1 MNGSLKISSRLGDYE
16 AVFDEDFGFLDALA
30 GLPNAVC
37 VADAKVWDLY
47 RADLAPRFAD
57 RVLLLEANEEKKS
70 LAGAEE
76 IYRFILGRTAKKNL
90 KLVAVGGGVIQDLAG
105 FAASTIFRGVEWH
118 YVPSTLL
125 AQADSCIGSKTSLN
139 FDASKNLLGSFY
151 PPKSIHI
158 HGAFIETLSA
168 RDVHSGFGEIIKLQ
182 LMKQG
187 PKDLDAL
194 KAGLAAAL
202 ESPAALLGLI
212 RSSLE
217 VKKPYIEEDE
227 FDRGRRML
235 LNYGHCFGHAL
246 ESASDYGLPHG
257 LAVTVGMVFA
267 NALAVLRG
275 RMDQGLYERL
285 NKDLLL
291 PNLAP
296 VRLAAADFD
305 AARLLK
311 AMRNDKKV
319 TQGRLAVVIPDGAL
333 NFLKLDDVTEDEF
346 NGAFGALLK
355 ALF

>member
-1 MNGSLKISSRLGDYE
+1 MNGPLRISSRLGDYE
-16 AVFDEDFGFLDALA
+16 AVFEEDFGFLDALA
-30 GLPNAVC
+30 GLANAVC

-47 RADLAPRFAD
+47 QAQLAPRFAD
-57 RVLLLEANEEKKS
+57 RVLLLEAGEEKKS

-76 IYRFILGRTAKKNL
+76 IYRFALRQTAKKNL
-90 KLVAVGGGVIQDLAG
+90 KLVAVGGGIIQDLAG

-139 FDASKNLLGSFY
+139 FDDSKNLLGTFY

-158 HGAFIETLSA
+158 HTAFLKTLSA
-168 RDVHSGFGEIIKLQ
+168 RDLHSGLGEIIKLQ

-187 PKDLDAL
+187 PKDLEAL
-194 KAGLAAAL
+194 KADLAAAGD
-202 ESPAALLGLI
+202 SPAVLLRLI

-227 FDRGRRML
+227 FDRGRRNL

-275 RMDQGLYERL
+275 RMDLGLYARL
-285 NKDLLL
+285 NQDLLL
-291 PNLAP
+291 PNLSP
-296 VRLAAADFD
+296 VRLEAKDFD

-311 AMRNDKKV
+311 AMKNDKKV

-333 NFLKLDDVTEDEF
+333 NFFKLDDVTEEEF
-346 NGAFGALLK
+346 NGAFGAVLKTLL
-355 ALF
+355 